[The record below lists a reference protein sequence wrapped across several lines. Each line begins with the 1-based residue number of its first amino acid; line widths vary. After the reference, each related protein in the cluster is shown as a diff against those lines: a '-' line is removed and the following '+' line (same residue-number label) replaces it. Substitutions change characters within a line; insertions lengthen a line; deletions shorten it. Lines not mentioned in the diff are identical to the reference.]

1 MFRLILNIVKRIL
14 GHDDLIVLF
23 LSKIELNEELKSIFA
38 ACCDITA
45 CCEMF
50 KCVTEAVVQ
59 SDDLTR
65 QKHEQ
70 QSLIELIFHD
80 QETIDILEYMD
91 VKFFNETISPLR
103 NVYDWI
109 QCLLQVDSCKG
120 LKQLLKFFLD
130 KFNDDQVSALVSVIT
145 QVRTSYEDNGQ
156 RSSASIW
163 THFVHGNLRV
173 IDDIEKLLK
182 RVSQLQ
188 DGRDALKNL
197 VLHDDGNGAAI
208 VRAFQ
213 NKDRETFEILARFLT
228 EEEKQEN
235 WQFIQLRMA
244 PHKSIRVIESVPGD
258 DSSDDEVQLLWKV
271 ADCTIDLCFPR
282 CFFHIS
288 FYGTLT
294 VGNGCVKW
302 SALTTLSYQQQIKF
316 SPGFVE
322 TDIDGNFKF
331 SKPTGRDRT
340 DRQIPKTADES
351 NSEQNSNLKEKDKKL
366 LI

>member
-70 QSLIELIFHD
+70 QSLIEVIFHD

-145 QVRTSYEDNGQ
+145 HKIPHRFGERRRIRLS
-156 RSSASIW
+156 R
-163 THFVHGNLRV
+163 
-173 IDDIEKLLK
+173 
-182 RVSQLQ
+182 
-188 DGRDALKNL
+188 
-197 VLHDDGNGAAI
+197 LHDGTSSTEWASPSGNVYTISAASLTAI
-208 VRAFQ
+208 F
-213 NKDRETFEILARFLT
+213 NKLI
-228 EEEKQEN
+228 
-235 WQFIQLRMA
+235 
-244 PHKSIRVIESVPGD
+244 
-258 DSSDDEVQLLWKV
+258 
-271 ADCTIDLCFPR
+271 
-282 CFFHIS
+282 
-288 FYGTLT
+288 
-294 VGNGCVKW
+294 
-302 SALTTLSYQQQIKF
+302 IK
-316 SPGFVE
+316 
-322 TDIDGNFKF
+322 
-331 SKPTGRDRT
+331 
-340 DRQIPKTADES
+340 
-351 NSEQNSNLKEKDKKL
+351 SNL
-366 LI
+366 IF